1 MQRATNADRE
11 RLSREIRLALR
22 KDRHDA
28 EIPGCREIRE
38 GREEGW
44 DKFYEHYIPVVTS
57 IVRRAGTT
65 EILGDNSSS
74 EDIAYE
80 VLAKFYHHSPTLLK
94 AQDFSTDGQVVAY
107 LKKMVE
113 NHRTDVLRRMNAKKR
128 LAEAEQPLVD
138 EHGQQTFTEDEVV
151 TGYASSRSARPDSLV
166 QLKEV
171 VLTLCLSMESMP
183 PRARMILKML
193 SEGSRPTEIAR
204 ALGLGEKS
212 MTCRIQRARES
223 FKALLWRQF
232 PAFCEEVL

>member
-113 NHRTDVLRRMNAKKR
+113 GWQVNGVYFNIIRNCDIHGYEIPELRDYFEMMGLPVLVIEQDYSTTALEPLRTRFQAF
-128 LAEAEQPLVD
+128 AE
-138 EHGQQTFTEDEVV
+138 
-151 TGYASSRSARPDSLV
+151 SL
-166 QLKEV
+166 
-171 VLTLCLSMESMP
+171 
-183 PRARMILKML
+183 
-193 SEGSRPTEIAR
+193 G
-204 ALGLGEKS
+204 
-212 MTCRIQRARES
+212 
-223 FKALLWRQF
+223 
-232 PAFCEEVL
+232 